1 MFKGSYEH
9 HLLKGVGVAPNNET
23 LPLIV
28 YSGVAQFGDKEPEAV
43 FEEIFWANQWADGF
57 RDGTFSFHHYH
68 SGAHEVVGVARG
80 SAVLEFGGPDG
91 KVVEVTAGDAVVIPA
106 GVVHRRIDDAPG
118 YSVVGCYPHHQVP
131 DCCVLSAEDAATAAV
146 DPDAADLVI
155 KHIGKNEFSAIKASI
170 ATTVL
175 PVTDPISGEDG
186 AIRELW
192 LGS

>member
-9 HLLKGVGVAPNNET
+9 YLLKGVGVAPNNET

-28 YSGVAQFGDKEPEAV
+28 YSGVAEFGDKEPEAV
-43 FEEIFWANQWADGF
+43 FEEIFWGNQWADGF

-131 DCCVLSAEDAATAAV
+131 DCCVLSAEDAAKAAI

-170 ATTVL
+170 TTTVL
-175 PVTDPISGEDG
+175 PVTDPISGKDG